1 MTAKFIWMIFGELA
15 HSGDA
20 ADSYDAGLS
29 CVSNLSRPAFGW
41 PNALDALVGA
51 VQAE

>member
-1 MTAKFIWMIFGELA
+1 MIFGELA
-15 HSGDA
+15 HSGDT
-20 ADSYDAGLS
+20 ADSHDAGPSGVSSLS
-29 CVSNLSRPAFGW
+29 GPAFGW